1 MTRRELY
8 AVLTKCGIPAAYGAF
23 GNSPPPPYII
33 FERYG
38 SESICADNRTIRLYD
53 EYRVELYTDKRNEEL
68 EEKLE
73 ELFDNAEIEYEIS
86 ESYVSDERL
95 FQTVYEI
102 II

>member
-8 AVLTKCGIPAAYGAF
+8 TVLTGCGIPTAYGAF

-38 SESICADNRTIRLYD
+38 SESTYADNRTVRLYD
-53 EYRVELYTDKRNEEL
+53 EYRVELYTDKRDEEL

-73 ELFDNAEIEYEIS
+73 KLFDNAEIEYELS